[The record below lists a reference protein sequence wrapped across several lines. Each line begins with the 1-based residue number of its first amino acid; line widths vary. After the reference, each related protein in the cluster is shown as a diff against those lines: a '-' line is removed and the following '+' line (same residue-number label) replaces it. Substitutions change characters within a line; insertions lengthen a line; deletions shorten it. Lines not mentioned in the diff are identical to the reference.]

1 MISGGDHT
9 CEQYHG
15 GGMYAR
21 SWWQRLRGMAY
32 QSRSNIT
39 DPLIFENCRS
49 IHTFGMK
56 FDLRV
61 IFLDKDNLV
70 LATRIVRPRRV
81 VWGPRGTRSVVE
93 YPFD

>member
-1 MISGGDHT
+1 
-9 CEQYHG
+9 
-15 GGMYAR
+15 
-21 SWWQRLRGMAY
+21 
-32 QSRSNIT
+32 
-39 DPLIFENCRS
+39 
-49 IHTFGMK
+49 MK